1 MSVSNAP
8 TPRVT
13 VLRPDVNQSD
23 TADDNTSVRPRL
35 LIVDDISDNRM
46 ILTRRFQRRGF
57 EVVEAECG
65 LTAIELIDKE
75 SFDLVLLDVMM
86 PGMDGIETL
95 KRIRSGNSASELPV
109 IMVTAKSE
117 STNIVDALELGA
129 NDYVTKPVDFAV
141 ALARVNTQISRK
153 RAVERVALANEELR
167 KVNEGLERRVEER
180 TSRLIDANQRLKV
193 EIADRE
199 ESQARSQYL
208 AYHDSL
214 TGLGNRLLFKE
225 QLEEALKD
233 VSVASHPLAVL
244 FLDLDGFKAVN
255 DTLGHSIG
263 DLLLKSVA
271 TKLRDILPR
280 TDRIARLGGDEFA
293 ILQISAAQ
301 PGSSIA
307 LAEKI
312 IEVVGQPNSIDGH
325 DVTVGASVGIAVA
338 RPGDI
343 NTENFLKSA
352 DLAMYSA
359 KSDGRGTYRMFDPE
373 MDAIVQARR
382 LLERDMRTA
391 LAQDGF
397 RLFYQPLVNLQT
409 KKVTAFEAL
418 MRWQHPE
425 RGMVPPSDFI
435 PVAEEMGLI
444 VQLGEWALR
453 QACAE
458 ATEWPDEVCVSVN
471 LSPLQFSKGNLV
483 SSVMSALASAGLPA
497 SRLELEITES
507 VLLEKSERNI
517 TILNQLRDLGVR
529 ISMDDFGTGYSSIGY
544 LRSFPFDK
552 IKIDQSFVRDLLVD
566 EGSLA
571 IVRAIAGLGVS
582 FGMIT
587 TAEGV
592 ETEEQMRCLNLEG
605 CIEVQGYLYSRPVP
619 ADEIAGGLASLN
631 NRRLLDLRD
640 GLQTCVEIVHSGTL
654 RGVRKGP
661 ASLIETCKL
670 NDVDPLAYHRC
681 LIGQPSNV
689 TIRAPRVGFL
699 FVSVFLE

>member
-57 EVVEAECG
+57 DVVEAECG

-95 KRIRSGNSASELPV
+95 KRIRSRNSASELPV

-153 RAVERVALANEELR
+153 RAVERVASANEELR
-167 KVNEGLERRVEER
+167 KVNEDLERRVEER

-225 QLEEALKD
+225 QLEEALED

-619 ADEIAGGLASLN
+619 ADEIVGVLASLD
-631 NRRLLDLRD
+631 NRRLL
-640 GLQTCVEIVHSGTL
+640 
-654 RGVRKGP
+654 
-661 ASLIETCKL
+661 
-670 NDVDPLAYHRC
+670 N
-681 LIGQPSNV
+681 
-689 TIRAPRVGFL
+689 PR
-699 FVSVFLE
+699 E

>member
-35 LIVDDISDNRM
+35 LIVDDISDNRT

-57 EVVEAECG
+57 DVVEAECG
-65 LTAIELIDKE
+65 LTAIELIHKE

-95 KRIRSGNSASELPV
+95 KRIRSQNSASALPV

-167 KVNEGLERRVEER
+167 KVNEDLERRVEER

-307 LAEKI
+307 LAERI

-338 RPGDI
+338 RPGDM

-458 ATEWPDEVCVSVN
+458 ATEWPDDICVSVN

-566 EGSLA
+566 ERSLA

-619 ADEIAGGLASLN
+619 ADEIVGVLASLD
-631 NRRLLDLRD
+631 NRRLLGPRD
-640 GLQTCVEIVHSGTL
+640 
-654 RGVRKGP
+654 
-661 ASLIETCKL
+661 
-670 NDVDPLAYHRC
+670 
-681 LIGQPSNV
+681 
-689 TIRAPRVGFL
+689 
-699 FVSVFLE
+699 

>member
-1 MSVSNAP
+1 MSASNASTPQLTMLRPEPGQSDAIEGRASVS
-8 TPRVT
+8 
-13 VLRPDVNQSD
+13 
-23 TADDNTSVRPRL
+23 PRL
-35 LIVDDISDNRM
+35 LIVDDISDNRT
-46 ILTRRFQRRGF
+46 ILTRRFERRGF
-57 EVVEAECG
+57 EVVEVDSGFA
-65 LTAIELIDKE
+65 AIELIE
-75 SFDLVLLDVMM
+75 REPFDLVLLDVMM
-86 PGMDGIETL
+86 PGIDGIETL
-95 KRIRSGNSASELPV
+95 KRIRGRKSASALPV

-117 STNIVDALELGA
+117 SDNIVDALELGA

-153 RAVERVALANEELR
+153 RAEQQVAFANEELR
-167 KVNEGLERRVEER
+167 KANEDLERRVDER

-193 EIADRE
+193 EIANRE
-199 ESQARSQYL
+199 ESQAKSQYL

-233 VSVASHPLAVL
+233 VSVTPHPLAVL

-271 TKLRDILPR
+271 TKLRDILQR

-293 ILQISAAQ
+293 ILQISVPQ

-312 IEVVGQPNSIDGH
+312 IEVIGQPCSIDGH

-338 RPGDI
+338 HPGDM
-343 NTENFLKSA
+343 NTESFLKSA

-359 KSDGRGTYRMFDPE
+359 KYDGRGTYRMFDPE
-373 MDAIVQARR
+373 MDAVVQARR
-382 LLERDMRTA
+382 VLERDMRTA
-391 LAQDGF
+391 LVQNGF
-397 RLFYQPLVNLQT
+397 RLFYQPLINLQT

-418 MRWQHPE
+418 MRWEHPE
-425 RGMVPPSDFI
+425 RGHVPPAEFI

-453 QACAE
+453 QACSE
-458 ATEWPDEVCVSVN
+458 AIRWPANICVSVN

-483 SSVMSALASAGLPA
+483 STVMSALASSGLPA
-497 SRLELEITES
+497 SRLDLEITES

-517 TILNQLRDLGVR
+517 AILNQLRDLGVR

-582 FGMIT
+582 FGITT

-605 CIEVQGYLYSRPVP
+605 CIEVQGYFYSKPVP
-619 ADEIAGGLASLN
+619 GSEIIGLLASLAE
-631 NRRLLDLRD
+631 RERS
-640 GLQTCVEIVHSGTL
+640 I
-654 RGVRKGP
+654 
-661 ASLIETCKL
+661 
-670 NDVDPLAYHRC
+670 
-681 LIGQPSNV
+681 
-689 TIRAPRVGFL
+689 
-699 FVSVFLE
+699 

>member
-1 MSVSNAP
+1 MSAP
-8 TPRVT
+8 HSLSQGVT
-13 VLRPDVNQSD
+13 LLRPEIEASD
-23 TADDNTSVRPRL
+23 AADKAGNPKPRI
-35 LIVDDISDNRM
+35 LIVDDISDNRT
-46 ILTRRFQRRGF
+46 ILTRRFQSRGF
-57 EVVEAECG
+57 DVVEADNG
-65 LTAIELIDKE
+65 LTAIELIDQTP
-75 SFDLVLLDVMM
+75 FDVVLLDVMM
-86 PGMDGIETL
+86 PGIDGIETL
-95 KRIRSGNSASELPV
+95 KRIRGQRSASALPV

-117 STNIVDALELGA
+117 SANIVDALELGA

-153 RAVERVALANEELR
+153 RAEQQVARVNGELR
-167 KVNEGLERRVEER
+167 KANEDLEHRVEER
-180 TSRLIDANQRLKV
+180 TRRLIDANQRLKV

-233 VSVASHPLAVL
+233 VSVTPHPLAVL

-255 DTLGHSIG
+255 DTLGHSVG

-271 TKLRDILPR
+271 AKLRDILPR

-293 ILQISAAQ
+293 ILQMSAAQ
-301 PGSSIA
+301 PASSIA

-312 IEVVGQPNSIDGH
+312 IEIIGEPCSVDGH
-325 DVTVGASVGIAVA
+325 DVTVGASVGVAVA
-338 RPGDI
+338 HPGDM

-359 KSDGRGTYRMFDPE
+359 KSEGRGTYRMFDPE
-373 MDAIVQARR
+373 MDAVVQTRR

-391 LAQDGF
+391 LAQDRF
-397 RLFYQPLVNLQT
+397 RLYYQPLVNLQT

-418 MRWQHPE
+418 MRWEHPE
-425 RGMVPPSDFI
+425 RGAVPPSEFI

-458 ATEWPDEVCVSVN
+458 AVEWPDGIGISVN

-483 SSVMSALASAGLPA
+483 STVLSALASSGLPA

-517 TILNQLRDLGVR
+517 AVLNQLRDLGVR

-544 LRSFPFDK
+544 LRSFQFDK

-582 FGMIT
+582 FGMTT

-605 CIEVQGYLYSRPVP
+605 CIEVQGYFYSKPVP
-619 ADEIAGGLASLN
+619 AHEIAELLANLSD
-631 NRRLLDLRD
+631 RR
-640 GLQTCVEIVHSGTL
+640 
-654 RGVRKGP
+654 
-661 ASLIETCKL
+661 
-670 NDVDPLAYHRC
+670 PLEDER
-681 LIGQPSNV
+681 P
-689 TIRAPRVGFL
+689 
-699 FVSVFLE
+699 

>member
-1 MSVSNAP
+1 MSASNAQ

-13 VLRPDVNQSD
+13 TLRPEVTQSD
-23 TADDNTSVRPRL
+23 AADGHAFVRPRL
-35 LIVDDISDNRM
+35 LIVDDIGDNRVL
-46 ILTRRFQRRGF
+46 LTRRFQRRGF
-57 EVVEAECG
+57 DVVEADSG
-65 LTAIELIDKE
+65 LRAIELIDTNT
-75 SFDLVLLDVMM
+75 FDLVLLDVMM
-86 PGMDGIETL
+86 PGIDGIETL
-95 KRIRSGNSASELPV
+95 RRIRSRNSASTLPV

-117 STNIVDALELGA
+117 SDNIVDALEIGA

-141 ALARVNTQISRK
+141 ALARVNVQISRK
-153 RAVERVALANEELR
+153 RAEEQAALANMELR
-167 KVNEGLERRVEER
+167 KANEDLESRVEER
-180 TSRLIDANQRLKV
+180 TRRLVDANQRLKV

-199 ESQARSQYL
+199 ESEARSQYL

-225 QLEEALKD
+225 QLEQALKD
-233 VSVASHPLAVL
+233 ALGPPHPLAVL
-244 FLDLDGFKAVN
+244 FLDLDGFKVVN

-271 TKLRDILPR
+271 TKLRDILPQ

-293 ILQISAAQ
+293 ILQISAGQ
-301 PGSSIA
+301 PSSSIA

-312 IEVVGQPNSIDGH
+312 IEVVGLPCSIEGH

-338 RPGDI
+338 HPGEM
-343 NTENFLKSA
+343 NSEAFLKSA

-382 LLERDMRTA
+382 ILERDMRTA

-397 RLFYQPLVNLQT
+397 KLFYQPLVNLQT
-409 KKVTAFEAL
+409 RKVTAFEAL

-425 RGMVPPSDFI
+425 RGMVPPAEFI

-458 ATEWPDEVCVSVN
+458 AMEWSDGICVSVN

-483 SSVMSALASAGLPA
+483 STVMNALASSRLPA

-507 VLLEKSERNI
+507 VLLEKSERNLAV
-517 TILNQLRDLGVR
+517 LNQLRDLGVR

-552 IKIDQSFVRDLLVD
+552 IKIDKSFVRDLLVD

-571 IVRAIAGLGVS
+571 IVRAIAALGVS

-605 CIEVQGYLYSRPVP
+605 CIEVQGYLYSKPVP
-619 ADEIAGGLASLN
+619 ANEIVA
-631 NRRLLDLRD
+631 LLD
-640 GLQTCVEIVHSGTL
+640 H
-654 RGVRKGP
+654 
-661 ASLIETCKL
+661 
-670 NDVDPLAYHRC
+670 LADRQ
-681 LIGQPSNV
+681 GN
-689 TIRAPRVGFL
+689 
-699 FVSVFLE
+699 

>member
-1 MSVSNAP
+1 MAAP
-8 TPRVT
+8 QPIPQGVT
-13 VLRPDVNQSD
+13 LLRPDAEASEIAEIKGNPS
-23 TADDNTSVRPRL
+23 PRL
-35 LIVDDISDNRM
+35 LIVDDISDNRT

-57 EVVEAECG
+57 EVVEADSG
-65 LTAIELIDKE
+65 YVAIELIGRE
-75 SFDLVLLDVMM
+75 LFDLVLLDVMM
-86 PGMDGIETL
+86 PGIDGIETL
-95 KRIRSGNSASELPV
+95 KRIRSQKSASALPV
-109 IMVTAKSE
+109 IMVTAKAE
-117 STNIVDALELGA
+117 SDNIVDALELGA

-153 RAVERVALANEELR
+153 RAEQQVALANEELR
-167 KVNEGLERRVEER
+167 KANEDLERRVEER
-180 TSRLIDANQRLKV
+180 TSRLVDANQRLKV
-193 EIADRE
+193 EIADRQ

-233 VSVASHPLAVL
+233 VSVTPHPLAVM

-255 DTLGHSIG
+255 DTLGHSVG

-271 TKLRDILPR
+271 TKLRDILPQ

-293 ILQISAAQ
+293 ILQISATQ

-312 IEVVGQPNSIDGH
+312 IEIIGQPCSIDGH

-338 RPGDI
+338 HPGEM

-382 LLERDMRTA
+382 ILERDMRTA
-391 LAQDGF
+391 LAQDDF

-409 KKVTAFEAL
+409 RRVTAFEAL
-418 MRWQHPE
+418 MRWQHPV
-425 RGMVPPSDFI
+425 RGGVPPAEFI

-458 ATEWPDEVCVSVN
+458 AVGWPDGICVSVN
-471 LSPLQFSKGNLV
+471 LSPLQFAKGNLV
-483 SSVMSALASAGLPA
+483 STVVSALASSGLPA
-497 SRLELEITES
+497 SRLELEITET
-507 VLLEKSERNI
+507 VLLEKSDRNI
-517 TILNQLRDLGVR
+517 LILNQLRKLGVR

-552 IKIDQSFVRDLLVD
+552 IKIDQSFVRDLMVD

-582 FGMIT
+582 FGMTT

-605 CIEVQGYLYSRPVP
+605 CIEVQGYLYSKPVP
-619 ADEIAGGLASLN
+619 ANEIIELLESLAS
-631 NRRLLDLRD
+631 R
-640 GLQTCVEIVHSGTL
+640 
-654 RGVRKGP
+654 
-661 ASLIETCKL
+661 ASK
-670 NDVDPLAYHRC
+670 N
-681 LIGQPSNV
+681 
-689 TIRAPRVGFL
+689 FL
-699 FVSVFLE
+699 S

>member
-8 TPRVT
+8 TSRVT

-35 LIVDDISDNRM
+35 LIVDDISDNRT

-57 EVVEAECG
+57 DVVEAECG

-95 KRIRSGNSASELPV
+95 KRIRGQNSASELPV

-117 STNIVDALELGA
+117 STNIVDALALGA

-167 KVNEGLERRVEER
+167 KVNEDLERRVEER

-458 ATEWPDEVCVSVN
+458 ATEWPDGICVSVN

-619 ADEIAGGLASLN
+619 ADEIVGVLASLD
-631 NRRLLDLRD
+631 NRRLLDP
-640 GLQTCVEIVHSGTL
+640 
-654 RGVRKGP
+654 RG
-661 ASLIETCKL
+661 
-670 NDVDPLAYHRC
+670 
-681 LIGQPSNV
+681 
-689 TIRAPRVGFL
+689 
-699 FVSVFLE
+699 

>member
-13 VLRPDVNQSD
+13 VLRSDVSQSD
-23 TADDNTSVRPRL
+23 TADDNTSVRARL
-35 LIVDDISDNRM
+35 LIVDDISDNRT

-57 EVVEAECG
+57 DVVEAECG
-65 LTAIELIDKE
+65 LTAIELIHKE

-95 KRIRSGNSASELPV
+95 KRIRSQNSASALPV

-117 STNIVDALELGA
+117 SANIVDALELGA

-167 KVNEGLERRVEER
+167 KVNEDLERRVEER

-233 VSVASHPLAVL
+233 VSTASHPLAVL

-338 RPGDI
+338 RPGDM

-458 ATEWPDEVCVSVN
+458 ATEWPDGICVSVN

-552 IKIDQSFVRDLLVD
+552 IKIDQSFVRDLLLD

-619 ADEIAGGLASLN
+619 ADEIVGVLASLD
-631 NRRLLDLRD
+631 NRRLLGPRD
-640 GLQTCVEIVHSGTL
+640 
-654 RGVRKGP
+654 
-661 ASLIETCKL
+661 
-670 NDVDPLAYHRC
+670 
-681 LIGQPSNV
+681 
-689 TIRAPRVGFL
+689 
-699 FVSVFLE
+699 

>member
-23 TADDNTSVRPRL
+23 TADDSTSVRPRL
-35 LIVDDISDNRM
+35 LIVDDISDNRT

-57 EVVEAECG
+57 DVVEAECG

-95 KRIRSGNSASELPV
+95 KRIRSENSASALPV

-225 QLEEALKD
+225 QLEEALRD

-271 TKLRDILPR
+271 AKLRDILPR

-293 ILQISAAQ
+293 ILQISATQ

-458 ATEWPDEVCVSVN
+458 ATEWPDGVCVSVN

-619 ADEIAGGLASLN
+619 ADEIAGVLASLN

-640 GLQTCVEIVHSGTL
+640 
-654 RGVRKGP
+654 
-661 ASLIETCKL
+661 
-670 NDVDPLAYHRC
+670 
-681 LIGQPSNV
+681 
-689 TIRAPRVGFL
+689 
-699 FVSVFLE
+699 

>member
-1 MSVSNAP
+1 MSAP
-8 TPRVT
+8 NSLMQGVT
-13 VLRPDVNQSD
+13 LLRPEIGAPDAVEKNGAQ
-23 TADDNTSVRPRL
+23 RPRI
-35 LIVDDISDNRM
+35 LIVDDISDNRTV
-46 ILTRRFQRRGF
+46 LTRRFQRRGF
-57 EVVEAECG
+57 DVVEADNG
-65 LTAIELIDKE
+65 LTAIELIDKDA
-75 SFDLVLLDVMM
+75 FDLVLLDVMM
-86 PGMDGIETL
+86 PGIDGIETL
-95 KRIRSGNSASELPV
+95 KRIRSQRSASALPV

-117 STNIVDALELGA
+117 SANIVDALELGA

-153 RAVERVALANEELR
+153 RAEQAVARVNDELR
-167 KVNEGLERRVEER
+167 KANEDLERRVEER
-180 TSRLIDANQRLKV
+180 TGRLIDANQRLKV

-233 VSVASHPLAVL
+233 VSVTPHPLAVL

-255 DTLGHSIG
+255 DTLGHSVG

-271 TKLRDILPR
+271 AKLRDILPR

-293 ILQISAAQ
+293 ILQMSVAQ
-301 PGSSIA
+301 PASSIA

-312 IEVVGQPNSIDGH
+312 IEIVGQPCSVDGH
-325 DVTVGASVGIAVA
+325 DVTVGASVGVAVA
-338 RPGDI
+338 HPGDV
-343 NTENFLKSA
+343 NTETFLKSA

-359 KSDGRGTYRMFDPE
+359 KADGRGTYRMFDPE
-373 MDAIVQARR
+373 MDAIVQTRR

-397 RLFYQPLVNLQT
+397 RLYYQPLVNLQT

-418 MRWQHPE
+418 MRWEHPE
-425 RGMVPPSDFI
+425 RGAVPPSEFI

-458 ATEWPDEVCVSVN
+458 AMEWPDGICISVN

-483 SSVMSALASAGLPA
+483 STVVSALASSGLAA
-497 SRLELEITES
+497 SRLELEITET

-517 TILNQLRDLGVR
+517 ATLNQLRDLGVR

-544 LRSFPFDK
+544 LRSFQFDK

-582 FGMIT
+582 FGMTT

-605 CIEVQGYLYSRPVP
+605 CIEVQGYLYSKPVP
-619 ADEIAGGLASLN
+619 AHEINALLLSLT
-631 NRRLLDLRD
+631 NRRLQLGD
-640 GLQTCVEIVHSGTL
+640 
-654 RGVRKGP
+654 
-661 ASLIETCKL
+661 
-670 NDVDPLAYHRC
+670 HR
-681 LIGQPSNV
+681 P
-689 TIRAPRVGFL
+689 
-699 FVSVFLE
+699 

>member
-1 MSVSNAP
+1 MSEPKPLSHG
-8 TPRVT
+8 VT
-13 VLRPDVNQSD
+13 LLRPDIEASD
-23 TADDNTSVRPRL
+23 AAGAADAKARI
-35 LIVDDISDNRM
+35 LIVDDISENRA
-46 ILTRRFQRRGF
+46 ILTRRFERRGF
-57 EVVEAECG
+57 EIVEAEGG
-65 LTAIELIDKE
+65 LAAIELIDKQ

-86 PGMDGIETL
+86 PGIDGIETL
-95 KRIRSGNSASELPV
+95 RRIRSRKSASMLPV

-117 STNIVDALELGA
+117 SDNIVDALELGA

-141 ALARVNTQISRK
+141 ALARVNTQISRR
-153 RAVERVALANEELR
+153 RAEQEVAAANEELR
-167 KVNEGLERRVEER
+167 KANEDLERRVEER
-180 TSRLIDANQRLKV
+180 TRRLIDANQRLKV
-193 EIADRE
+193 EIADRQ

-233 VSVASHPLAVL
+233 LSVTPHPLAVL

-263 DLLLKSVA
+263 DSLLKSVA
-271 TKLRDILPR
+271 IKLRDLLPR

-293 ILQISAAQ
+293 ILQISASQ
-301 PGSSIA
+301 PASSIA

-312 IEVVGQPNSIDGH
+312 IEIVGHPCSIEGY

-338 RPGDI
+338 HPGEM
-343 NTENFLKSA
+343 NAEGFLKSA

-373 MDAIVQARR
+373 MDAVVQTRR

-409 KKVTAFEAL
+409 KKVTTFEAL
-418 MRWQHPE
+418 MRWEHPE
-425 RGMVPPSDFI
+425 RGNIRPSEFI

-453 QACAE
+453 EACAE
-458 ATEWPDEVCVSVN
+458 AVGWPDGICVSVN
-471 LSPLQFSKGNLV
+471 LSPLQFAKGNLV
-483 SSVMSALASAGLPA
+483 STVMSALASSGLPA

-507 VLLEKSERNI
+507 ILLEKSERNLA
-517 TILNQLRDLGVR
+517 ILNQLREFGVR

-582 FGMIT
+582 FGMTT

-592 ETEEQMRCLNLEG
+592 ETEEQMRRLNLEG
-605 CIEVQGYLYSRPVP
+605 CIEVQGFLFSKPVP
-619 ADEIAGGLASLN
+619 ANEIIKLLGSLAE
-631 NRRLLDLRD
+631 R
-640 GLQTCVEIVHSGTL
+640 E
-654 RGVRKGP
+654 
-661 ASLIETCKL
+661 
-670 NDVDPLAYHRC
+670 
-681 LIGQPSNV
+681 
-689 TIRAPRVGFL
+689 
-699 FVSVFLE
+699 

>member
-1 MSVSNAP
+1 MPVSKAP
-8 TPRVT
+8 TPRDT
-13 VLRPDVNQSD
+13 MMRPDHQPDVTDGNAG
-23 TADDNTSVRPRL
+23 TRHRL
-35 LIVDDISDNRM
+35 LIVDDVSDNRTL
-46 ILTRRFQRRGF
+46 LTRRFERRGF
-57 EVVEAECG
+57 EVVEADSG
-65 LTAIELIDKE
+65 FAAIELIDKQP
-75 SFDLVLLDVMM
+75 FDLVLLDVMM
-86 PGMDGIETL
+86 PGIDGIETL
-95 KRIRSGNSASELPV
+95 RRIRHQKSASALPV
-109 IMVTAKSE
+109 IMVTAKTE
-117 STNIVDALELGA
+117 TNHVVDALELGA

-141 ALARVNTQISRK
+141 AFARVNTQISRK
-153 RAVERVALANEELR
+153 RAEHQVLLANEALRKANEEL
-167 KVNEGLERRVEER
+167 EHRVEER
-180 TSRLIDANQRLKV
+180 TSRLSELNQRLKV
-193 EIADRE
+193 EIANRE
-199 ESQARSQYL
+199 ESQAKSQYL
-208 AYHDSL
+208 ACHDSL
-214 TGLGNRLLFKE
+214 TGLGNRLLFKD
-225 QLEEALKD
+225 QLEEALND
-233 VSVASHPLAVL
+233 VSVTPHPVAVL

-271 TKLRDILPR
+271 TKLRDILQR

-293 ILQISAAQ
+293 ILQISAPQ

-312 IEVVGQPNSIDGH
+312 IEIVGQPCSIDGH
-325 DVTVGASVGIAVA
+325 DVTVGASIGIAVA
-338 RPGDI
+338 HPGDI
-343 NTENFLKSA
+343 NTETFLKSA

-382 LLERDMRTA
+382 GLERDMRTA
-391 LAQDGF
+391 LVQDGF

-409 KKVTAFEAL
+409 KKVTTFEAL

-425 RGMVPPSDFI
+425 RGTVPPSIFI

-453 QACAE
+453 QACME
-458 ATEWPDEVCVSVN
+458 AIEWPDGICVSVN

-483 SSVMSALASAGLPA
+483 STVMSALASSGLPA

-517 TILNQLRDLGVR
+517 SILNQLRHLGVR

-552 IKIDQSFVRDLLVD
+552 IKIDQSFVKDLLVD

-582 FGMIT
+582 FGMTT

-605 CIEVQGYLYSRPVP
+605 CIEVQGYLFSKPVP
-619 ADEIAGGLASLN
+619 ANEIVGLLESLA
-631 NRRLLDLRD
+631 NRRLMPKA
-640 GLQTCVEIVHSGTL
+640 SG
-654 RGVRKGP
+654 
-661 ASLIETCKL
+661 A
-670 NDVDPLAYHRC
+670 
-681 LIGQPSNV
+681 
-689 TIRAPRVGFL
+689 
-699 FVSVFLE
+699 

>member
-1 MSVSNAP
+1 MSAP
-8 TPRVT
+8 NSLSQGVT
-13 VLRPDVNQSD
+13 LLRPKVEALDVAERN
-23 TADDNTSVRPRL
+23 ANPNPRL
-35 LIVDDISDNRM
+35 LIVDDISDNRA

-57 EVVEAECG
+57 EVVEADSG
-65 LTAIELIDKE
+65 FAAIELINRE

-86 PGMDGIETL
+86 PGIDGIETL
-95 KRIRSGNSASELPV
+95 KRIRSQQSASALPV

-117 STNIVDALELGA
+117 SNNIVDALELGA

-141 ALARVNTQISRK
+141 ALARVNTQTSRK
-153 RAVERVALANEELR
+153 RAEEQVVSANEGLR
-167 KVNEGLERRVEER
+167 KANEDLERRVEER
-180 TSRLIDANQRLKV
+180 TSRLIDANRRLKV

-208 AYHDSL
+208 AHHDSL

-233 VSVASHPLAVL
+233 VSIAPHPLAVL

-255 DTLGHSIG
+255 DTLGHSID
-263 DLLLKSVA
+263 DLLLKLVA
-271 TKLRDILPR
+271 TKLRVILPQ
-280 TDRIARLGGDEFA
+280 TDLIARLGGDEFA
-293 ILQISAAQ
+293 ILQISANQ

-312 IEVVGQPNSIDGH
+312 IEVVGQPSSIDGH
-325 DVTVGASVGIAVA
+325 DVTEGASVGIAVA
-338 RPGDI
+338 HPGNM
-343 NTENFLKSA
+343 NTENLLKSA

-458 ATEWPDEVCVSVN
+458 AIEWPDGICVSVN

-483 SSVMSALASAGLPA
+483 STVINALASAGLPA
-497 SRLELEITES
+497 SRL
-507 VLLEKSERNI
+507 
-517 TILNQLRDLGVR
+517 
-529 ISMDDFGTGYSSIGY
+529 
-544 LRSFPFDK
+544 
-552 IKIDQSFVRDLLVD
+552 
-566 EGSLA
+566 
-571 IVRAIAGLGVS
+571 GLG
-582 FGMIT
+582 
-587 TAEGV
+587 
-592 ETEEQMRCLNLEG
+592 
-605 CIEVQGYLYSRPVP
+605 
-619 ADEIAGGLASLN
+619 
-631 NRRLLDLRD
+631 
-640 GLQTCVEIVHSGTL
+640 
-654 RGVRKGP
+654 
-661 ASLIETCKL
+661 
-670 NDVDPLAYHRC
+670 
-681 LIGQPSNV
+681 
-689 TIRAPRVGFL
+689 
-699 FVSVFLE
+699 

>member
-35 LIVDDISDNRM
+35 LIVDDISDNRT

-57 EVVEAECG
+57 DVVEAECG

-95 KRIRSGNSASELPV
+95 KRIRGQNSASELPV

-117 STNIVDALELGA
+117 STNIVDALALGA

-167 KVNEGLERRVEER
+167 KVNEDLERRVEER

-458 ATEWPDEVCVSVN
+458 ATEWPDGICVSVN

-619 ADEIAGGLASLN
+619 ADEIVGVLASLD
-631 NRRLLDLRD
+631 NRRLLDP
-640 GLQTCVEIVHSGTL
+640 
-654 RGVRKGP
+654 RG
-661 ASLIETCKL
+661 
-670 NDVDPLAYHRC
+670 
-681 LIGQPSNV
+681 
-689 TIRAPRVGFL
+689 
-699 FVSVFLE
+699 